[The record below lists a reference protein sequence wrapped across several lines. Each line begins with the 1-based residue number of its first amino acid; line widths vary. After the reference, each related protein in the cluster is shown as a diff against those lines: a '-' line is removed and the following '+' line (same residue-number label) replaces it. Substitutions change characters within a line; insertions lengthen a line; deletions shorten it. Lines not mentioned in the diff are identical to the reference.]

1 MKLNVNIT
9 INSDLLESVRKSNS
23 LARDMSDN
31 ELIEMLKEFAEEL
44 NNDLGL
50 VLENLD
56 YFNQ

>member
-31 ELIEMLKEFAEEL
+31 DLIEMLKEFAQEL

>member
-31 ELIEMLKEFAEEL
+31 ELIEKLKEFAEEL
-44 NNDLGL
+44 NDDLGL
-50 VLENLD
+50 VLENLE
-56 YFNQ
+56 YFDQ